1 MDEVIYQTVAVIET
15 ISQSSVKIVS
25 VDGQSFVLK
34 RLLFP
39 EDIRLQEFV
48 EYSLFKRPS
57 GETYTRVTLLNPK
70 ISISPRRNFLALE
83 VKSRSSFNM
92 NSVPF
97 GYVFFNKITGRIRVC
112 TSLKFFDVKR
122 PYV

>member
-25 VDGQSFVLK
+25 VDGQSFILK

-57 GETYTRVTLLNPK
+57 GETYTRVTLLNP
-70 ISISPRRNFLALE
+70 
-83 VKSRSSFNM
+83 
-92 NSVPF
+92 
-97 GYVFFNKITGRIRVC
+97 
-112 TSLKFFDVKR
+112 
-122 PYV
+122 